1 MQLELVTDTSLVAF
15 CSQEDAISEVRR
27 LGYEVSH
34 RSLTYWRSQ
43 GKLRRLQRNGN
54 SYAMSRSEIPVI
66 VLLCQMREEQVLTEI
81 ELEGK
86 VFSVKQIEIR
96 KLGDRIYR
104 IMTLSEGELLIKELG
119 DDYIRKLI
127 C

>member
-1 MQLELVTDTSLVAF
+1 
-15 CSQEDAISEVRR
+15 
-27 LGYEVSH
+27 
-34 RSLTYWRSQ
+34 
-43 GKLRRLQRNGN
+43 
-54 SYAMSRSEIPVI
+54 MSRNEIPVI

-127 C
+127 Y

>member
-1 MQLELVTDTSLVAF
+1 
-15 CSQEDAISEVRR
+15 
-27 LGYEVSH
+27 
-34 RSLTYWRSQ
+34 
-43 GKLRRLQRNGN
+43 
-54 SYAMSRSEIPVI
+54 MSRNEIPVI
-66 VLLCQMREEQVLTEI
+66 VLLCQMREEQALTEI

-127 C
+127 Y